1 MANTANYLLSSN
13 PPRTCQAVAD
23 VCEEI
28 EKFIQNRIMSAGEK
42 ISELARQKIRDGAV
56 ILTYGWCVPALLFWE
71 CCTAS

>member
-1 MANTANYLLSSN
+1 
-13 PPRTCQAVAD
+13 